1 MKKEDII
8 ATIAFV
14 IMIVGAVMLYYLI
27 RETGIN

>member
-14 IMIVGAVMLYYLI
+14 IMIACSFVLYYII
-27 RETGIN
+27 REIGLK